1 MLLSCKVQHQP
12 SAMYGDVCIYRP
24 DDSSVSWAGGGP
36 LQGVTT
42 DQEWVAWLKDES
54 VHEPLTLN
62 KMQMDMLAL
71 LTRWPFDQLTMVG

>member
-1 MLLSCKVQHQP
+1 MGTCVYTGLMTAQFHGQVVAPCEGLPQ
-12 SAMYGDVCIYRP
+12 RE
-24 DDSSVSWAGGGP
+24 
-36 LQGVTT
+36 
-42 DQEWVAWLKDES
+42 QEWVAWIKEES